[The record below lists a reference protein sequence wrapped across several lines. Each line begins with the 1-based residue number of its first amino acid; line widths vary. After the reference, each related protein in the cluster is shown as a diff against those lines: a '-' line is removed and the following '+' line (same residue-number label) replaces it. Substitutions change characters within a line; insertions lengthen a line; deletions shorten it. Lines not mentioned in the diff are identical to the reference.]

1 MTDPDKKFDL
11 PDGRGRFL
19 LRHTMQRK
27 MIRIAAVAI
36 ALLFLVYG
44 LLYLRYG
51 GGEHAPALKTPPLW
65 QDSVLEKVAD
75 LDRPPGNIA
84 VSESGQ
90 VYFTFHPE
98 GGPEINVARLSATAS
113 NSTGE
118 SGISPY
124 EAYPNREFQER
135 FVSPLSLRIDQQ
147 NRLWVLDLAN
157 HATGT
162 PKIFAFSLAD
172 DSLLLE
178 YEIPSDIAPLGSHMN
193 DFQIDSA
200 GEFMYIADASIFG
213 KSPAL
218 IVFDIEK
225 RTARR
230 LLEDHESVTA
240 ENFISTVGGREMV
253 VLGFFVV
260 RPHVDSIALD
270 KNDEWLY
277 FAAVNAQFMYRVRA
291 TDLRDESLTPDQLAA
306 KVERF
311 ARKSHSD
318 GITMDRAGNI
328 YLSDPEY
335 DAVNVLRADGEF
347 QTLITSPKLR
357 WPDGFSFGP
366 DQQVYVTCSALHHV
380 IFKTRSYQKDHEP
393 FQIYRFQGLA
403 PGIAG
408 H

>member
-1 MTDPDKKFDL
+1 MNRRTIVFAFAALFPV
-11 PDGRGRFL
+11 L
-19 LRHTMQRK
+19 L
-27 MIRIAAVAI
+27 
-36 ALLFLVYG
+36 LVYS

-51 GGEHAPALKTPPLW
+51 GGDHAPALQTPPLW
-65 QDSVLEKVAD
+65 QDDVLEKVAD

-84 VSESGQ
+84 VSRSGQ

-98 GGPEINVARLSATAS
+98 GGPDINVARLKSGSADEDGLTAF
-113 NSTGE
+113 
-118 SGISPY
+118 
-124 EAYPNREFQER
+124 EAYPNLEFQSR
-135 FVSPLSLRIDQQ
+135 FVSPLSVRIDRQ

-172 DSLLLE
+172 DSLLIE

-193 DFQIDSA
+193 DMQIDSQ

-218 IVFDIEK
+218 IVFDIK
-225 RTARR
+225 NQSSRR
-230 LLEDHESVTA
+230 LLENHESVTA
-240 ENFISTVGGREMV
+240 EHFISKVDGRDMV
-253 VLGFFVV
+253 VLGFFAI

-270 KNDEWLY
+270 KRDEWLY
-277 FAAVNAQFMYRVRA
+277 YAAVNAQYMYRVRA
-291 TDLRDESLTPDQLAA
+291 KDLRNQSLSPTALAA

-318 GITMDRAGNI
+318 GITMDAADNI
-328 YLSDPEY
+328 YLSDPEH
-335 DAVNVLRADGEF
+335 DAVNVLKANGEF
-347 QTLITSPKLR
+347 QTLIASPKLR

-366 DQQVYVTCSALHHV
+366 DGYIYVTCSALQHV
-380 IFKTRSYQKDHEP
+380 IFKSRSYQEQHEP
-393 FQIYRFQGLA
+393 FQIYRFKGIVS
-403 PGIAG
+403 GIAG